1 MDGHHAI
8 VCNPNWFIFKD
19 NIYLAFSGPTEQ
31 FTLMSNC
38 PWVQVKFNKPKPHLC
53 EIMVT

>member
-38 PWVQVKFNKPKPHLC
+38 PWVQVKFNKPKPPLC
-53 EIMVT
+53 KIMVT